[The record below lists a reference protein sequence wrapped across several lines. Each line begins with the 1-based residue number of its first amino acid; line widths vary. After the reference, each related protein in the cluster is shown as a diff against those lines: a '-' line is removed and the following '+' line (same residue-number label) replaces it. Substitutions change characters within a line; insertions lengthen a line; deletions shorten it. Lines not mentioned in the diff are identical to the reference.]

1 MGGCREDGARLSS
14 VVSRESTR
22 SNGHKLK
29 YRKFHLNRKLFL
41 LFFPNLRMSRNTRT
55 GCREV
60 VEFLS
65 LQILKT
71 QLRALSN
78 LL

>member
-14 VVSRESTR
+14 VVSSESTR

-29 YRKFHLNRKLFL
+29 YRKFNLKLFL
-41 LFFPNLRMSRNTRT
+41 PFFFFKLRMSRNTGT

-60 VEFLS
+60 VKFLS